1 MAKGVLKAPVEWF
14 LDANI
19 SLCKLL
25 GKLCALT
32 LDCSKAASK

>member
-1 MAKGVLKAPVEWF
+1 MAKGVLKPPMEWF

-32 LDCSKAASK
+32 LDNKAASK

>member
-1 MAKGVLKAPVEWF
+1 MAKGVVKAPVEWF

-19 SLCKLL
+19 CLCKLL

-32 LDCSKAASK
+32 LDNKAAGK